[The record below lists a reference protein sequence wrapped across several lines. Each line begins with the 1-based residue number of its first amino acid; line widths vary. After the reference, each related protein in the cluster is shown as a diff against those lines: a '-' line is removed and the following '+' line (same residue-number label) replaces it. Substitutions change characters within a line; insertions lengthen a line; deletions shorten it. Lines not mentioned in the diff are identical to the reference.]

1 MKYTERFVE
10 VKKFMRVNYD
20 RENIMLSS
28 RKVMAI
34 SPHPDDAEIIAGGY
48 LAMKSRDGSKI
59 QLIVVTDGSMGTK
72 IFGKNVS
79 EIRKKEQI
87 EAAKILGI
95 DDVVF
100 LGIKDTEVPPPN
112 ILMKTLL
119 PLIRNFS
126 PDIII
131 TVDPYLKYESHP
143 DHLNTGMGVLQ
154 SVLFYSLP
162 NIGSGIPVSQSPALA
177 LSPSNNPNVIINI
190 DNYINEKIKSLN
202 AHGSQQLN
210 IYDILKVSSFFGKEI
225 KCYYGEPFR
234 LIFQNELHMYPF
246 NE

>member
-1 MKYTERFVE
+1 MK
-10 VKKFMRVNYD
+10 VNYD

-28 RKVMAI
+28 KKVMAI

-72 IFGKNVS
+72 ILGKDVS

-87 EAAKILGI
+87 ESAKILGI
-95 DDVVF
+95 EDIVF

-126 PDIII
+126 PDLII

-162 NIGSGIPVSQSPALA
+162 NIGSGIPFSQPPALA

-202 AHGSQQLN
+202 AHSSQQLN
-210 IYDILKVSSFFGKEI
+210 ISDILKLSSFFGKEI
-225 KCYYGEPFR
+225 KCQYAEPFR
-234 LIFQNELHMYPF
+234 LIFKDELHMYPF